1 MPQAAAVRLL
11 FILCKTRAHQWKK
24 FARRAAFLPFREGI
38 ANVRLSA
45 ADPPS
50 RTDLKTIATFTKAE
64 DAHLLRMRLGA
75 GGVEAYVQNE
85 NVFQNEGFGVYNGG
99 VLVQIADED
108 VEAARE
114 ILAALPMAEDERE
127 AF

>member
-1 MPQAAAVRLL
+1 M
-11 FILCKTRAHQWKK
+11 I
-24 FARRAAFLPFREGI
+24 
-38 ANVRLSA
+38 
-45 ADPPS
+45 
-50 RTDLKTIATFTKAE
+50 TIASFTKAE

-85 NVFQNEGFGVYNGG
+85 NVFQNEGFGVYAGS

-114 ILAALPMAEDERE
+114 ILTAPPLAEDEGN
-127 AF
+127 AL